1 VTARLGRRRVRRPP
15 GLSTSPAIVS
25 GLAAGN
31 PHVIDASRTGSGGCL
46 PALGGAILES
56 NAGSVEEMHIRGWM
70 TAVVAVGLV
79 AACGGGPAGE
89 STLTTAESTTTTPAA
104 TTTDEPTV
112 TTAESATTT
121 TSVEPAILH
130 AGGVGAVDFGTPMD
144 EALAVLAVT
153 LGTPDE
159 VERVELDEEM
169 CCGRGEADSV
179 GCIRLMGWATWQQLG
194 LRLTF
199 SDWGGDS
206 PEPAPPRLDR
216 WEAFAAGVATVEGIG
231 VGSTV
236 DDLRRAYPEVRF
248 GIEQQMPAL
257 SVPSAFES
265 RVPGVT
271 PVVVQRFIEQI
282 LGYSARRCSMNGVTG
297 LAERPT
303 GPLDACDGS
312 PVLPWSPCKPPPAP
326 RSSES
331 SAPF

>member
-1 VTARLGRRRVRRPP
+1 
-15 GLSTSPAIVS
+15 
-25 GLAAGN
+25 
-31 PHVIDASRTGSGGCL
+31 
-46 PALGGAILES
+46 
-56 NAGSVEEMHIRGWM
+56 
-70 TAVVAVGLV
+70 
-79 AACGGGPAGE
+79 
-89 STLTTAESTTTTPAA
+89 LTTAESTTTTPAA

-236 DDLRRAYPEVRF
+236 DDLRRAYPEVQF
-248 GIEQQMPAL
+248 GIEQQMPVFTVASSTGSIKGVLDWPGGEFVGAVQQAL
-257 SVPSAFES
+257 AGA
-265 RVPGVT
+265 GVE
-271 PVVVQRFIEQI
+271 VE
-282 LGYSARRCSMNGVTG
+282 VTG
-297 LAERPT
+297 EWNLDEPLNAFVGT
-303 GPLDACDGS
+303 GDWGD
-312 PVLPWSPCKPPPAP
+312 VLGALGLPPPEVAVG
-326 RSSES
+326 SMWAGEGEGC
-331 SAPF
+331 